1 MNTPRAED
9 SEKNGILFG
18 ERDKSK
24 VRGHQL
30 PLAEGTPVTPR
41 SAEADPPV
49 PVFVRPVDPEG
60 ARVFAPFAGID
71 VRDQHIFQAQV
82 EAFVFGRVGE
92 EEECPKT
99 QGDEGT

>member
-1 MNTPRAED
+1 MWR
-9 SEKNGILFG
+9 EKSQVWCQF
-18 ERDKSK
+18 DA
-24 VRGHQL
+24 
-30 PLAEGTPVTPR
+30 LAEVTLVTTR
-41 SAEADPPV
+41 SAETDQPV
-49 PVFVRPVDPEG
+49 PVFIRPVDPEG

-71 VRDQHIFQAQV
+71 MRDQHILQAQI